1 MSAELAATRLAI
13 QMVSFTY
20 KGMKV
25 VTILGEKAG
34 GLRVIDVVIFP
45 LEARSVQVEFPF

>member
-1 MSAELAATRLAI
+1 MPAELATTRLAI
-13 QMVSFTY
+13 QMVSFSY

-25 VTILGEKAG
+25 VTIPGGKAG

-45 LEARSVQVEFPF
+45 LEARSVQVKFPF